1 MGLRLTRKK
10 RRLAGED
17 GAASARSLLAAAMP
31 LEGKPGKQAW
41 HASSS
46 DDQWQRQAW
55 YYYDAI
61 GELRF
66 AYNLLANA
74 VSRATLFAAETDPE
88 TGLITGPTD
97 DPRVQ
102 AAAAR
107 VLGGMDERPQLQ
119 STMALHWQVG
129 GETYVLIL
137 PQGAGLPDRW
147 LALSRSSLRMQ
158 GASWSFEDP
167 RTGVWTRLR
176 EGTDRCLR
184 IWSPHPDRQIHA
196 DSAMRAAIPICLEI
210 EKASQNIVSKLNSRL
225 ASNGIF
231 FLPQEIDFATSDGEE
246 ANAQSFMKLLMEIA
260 EANIA
265 DPGSAAAQVPIMAD
279 VPGEMIAQLADG
291 HIDLSTALDG
301 AVGEIREQAV
311 QRLGRTVDMP
321 RETALGTQA
330 EANHWSAWQVE
341 ESTYKLHVEPFLL
354 KLGMAITR
362 EYLRPVLA
370 TMGVENPDRF
380 VLAWDVTEVV
390 SRPDDTEDV
399 KYLFEHNLVSVDWVL
414 SKFGVPDDAKPSDE
428 EAKYNLAKQLTLN
441 APTTLENASVAA
453 LLGLEPTV
461 QATASVS
468 VSPQAVDGA
477 GDNPVRALPQRD
489 TTPPDPD
496 EGLVA
501 AAELVVFDA
510 LSRAGGRLL
519 TREYRGKF
527 ASTLKWELHTVIPS
541 ERRDTASLME
551 GSFQFTENVARAFD
565 LSPVG
570 LDGAL
575 REYVANRLDT
585 GKPHLRPVLAGYLRT
600 VARA

>member
-1 MGLRLTRKK
+1 MGLLSRRKQ
-10 RRLAGED
+10 RIAGED
-17 GAASARSLLAAAMP
+17 GPSSRALLAAAMP

-41 HASSS
+41 HASSG
-46 DDQWQRQAW
+46 DDQWQKQAW

-66 AYNLLANA
+66 AFNLLANA

-88 TGLITGPTD
+88 TGLVTGPTD
-97 DPRVQ
+97 DTRAQ
-102 AAAAR
+102 AAAAQ

-129 GETYVLIL
+129 GETYILIV
-137 PQGAGLPDRW
+137 PQSGSEPDRW
-147 LALSRSSLRMQ
+147 MVLSRTSLRMQ
-158 GASWSFEDP
+158 GASWSFKDP
-167 RTGVWTRLR
+167 LTGVWTRLR
-176 EGTDRCLR
+176 EGTDRMLR
-184 IWSPHPDRQIHA
+184 VWSPHPDDQAHA

-231 FLPQEIDFATSDGEE
+231 FLPQEIDFATAEGEP

-265 DPGSAAAQVPIMAD
+265 DPGTAAAQVPIMAD

-291 HIDLSTALDG
+291 HVDLSTQLDS
-301 AVGEIREQAV
+301 AVGEIRETAV
-311 QRLGRTVDMP
+311 MRLGRTVDMP
-321 RETALGTQA
+321 RETALGQTA

-362 EYLRPVLA
+362 EYFRPVLA
-370 TMGVENPDRF
+370 AMGEANPERF
-380 VLAWDVTEVV
+380 VLSWDVTEVV

-399 KYLFEHNLVSVDWVL
+399 KYLFEQNLVSADWVL
-414 SKFGVPDDAKPSDE
+414 SKFGVPDDAKPSEE
-428 EAKYNLAKQLTLN
+428 EARFNLARTLVLT
-441 APTTLENASVAA
+441 APTTLENPSVAA
-453 LLGLEPTV
+453 LLGLEPTG
-461 QATASVS
+461 ASS
-468 VSPQAVDGA
+468 AGPQALPQPVDNEPRG
-477 GDNPVRALPQRD
+477 LPQRD
-489 TTPPDPD
+489 TTPPEPD

-519 TREYRGKF
+519 TRAYRGQF
-527 ASTLKWELHTVIPS
+527 ASTPKWELHTVIPQDGRES
-541 ERRDTASLME
+541 ELME
-551 GSFQFTENVARAFD
+551 GSFQFTDNIAHAFGQD
-565 LSPVG
+565 PT
-570 LDGAL
+570 AL
-575 REYVANRLDT
+575 RKGLQAYVRNRLANGTVHERGILALYVT
-585 GKPHLRPVLAGYLRT
+585 GAIRDHA
-600 VARA
+600 

>member
-1 MGLRLTRKK
+1 MGLLTRKK
-10 RRLAGED
+10 KRVAGEE
-17 GAASARSLLAAAMP
+17 GPSARALLAAAMP
-31 LEGKPGKQAW
+31 LAGREGKQAW
-41 HASSS
+41 HASSG

-97 DPRVQ
+97 DSRAQ
-102 AAAAR
+102 AAAAKI
-107 VLGGMDERPQLQ
+107 LGGMDERPQLQ
-119 STMALHWQVG
+119 SLMALHWQVG
-129 GETYVLIL
+129 GETYILIV
-137 PQGAGLPDRW
+137 PQGEGTEDRW
-147 LALSRSSLRMQ
+147 MVLSRSGLRMQ
-158 GASWSFEDP
+158 GSTWSFKDP
-167 RTGVWTRLR
+167 HTGVWTRLR
-176 EGTDRCLR
+176 EGVDRMLR
-184 IWSPHPDRQIHA
+184 VWSPHPDDQTHA

-279 VPGEMIAQLADG
+279 VPGELIAQLADG
-291 HIDLSTALDG
+291 HIDLSTALDA
-301 AVGEIREQAV
+301 AVGEIREQAIT
-311 QRLGRTVDMP
+311 RLGRTVDMP
-321 RETALGTQA
+321 RETALGTQN
-330 EANHWSAWQVE
+330 ESNHWSAWQVE

-362 EYLRPVLA
+362 EYFRPILKQ
-370 TMGVENPDRF
+370 MGEPNPERF
-380 VLAWDVTEVV
+380 VIAWDVTEVV

-428 EAKYNLAKQLTLN
+428 EAKFNLAKQLVLS
-441 APTTLENASVAA
+441 APTTLENASIAE
-453 LLGLEPTV
+453 LLGFEPTV
-461 QATASVS
+461 TDPVPAP
-468 VSPQAVDGA
+468 PQAVDGA
-477 GDNPVRALPQRD
+477 GDNQPRALPVRD
-489 TTPPDPD
+489 TTPPEPD

-519 TREYRGKF
+519 TRQYRGQF
-527 ASTLKWELHTVIPS
+527 ASTPKWELHTVIPQ
-541 ERRDTASLME
+541 EGRENELME
-551 GSFQFTENVARAFD
+551 GSFQFTDNIAHAFGADPAGLRASLQAYVRSRLINGAVHEREIMAR
-565 LSPVG
+565 
-570 LDGAL
+570 
-575 REYVANRLDT
+575 
-585 GKPHLRPVLAGYLRT
+585 YLRT
-600 VARA
+600 EPV

>member
-17 GAASARSLLAAAMP
+17 GPSARSLLAAAMP
-31 LEGKPGKQAW
+31 LEGRPGKQAW
-41 HASSS
+41 HASSG
-46 DDQWQRQAW
+46 DDQWQKQAW

-97 DPRVQ
+97 DARAQ
-102 AAAAR
+102 AAAAKI
-107 VLGGMDERPQLQ
+107 LGGMDERPQLQ
-119 STMALHWQVG
+119 SIMALHWQVG
-129 GETYVLIL
+129 GETYILIL
-137 PQGAGLPDRW
+137 PQGAGMEDRW

-158 GASWSFEDP
+158 GSSWQFKDP
-167 RTGVWTRLR
+167 LTGVWARLR
-176 EGTDRCLR
+176 EGTDRLLR
-184 IWSPHPDRQIHA
+184 VWSPHPDDQVHA

-279 VPGEMIAQLADG
+279 VPGDVIAQLADG
-291 HIDLSTALDG
+291 HVDLSTALDA
-301 AVGEIREQAV
+301 AVGEIREQAIT
-311 QRLGRTVDMP
+311 RLGRTVDMP

-354 KLGMAITR
+354 KLGMSITR
-362 EYLRPVLA
+362 EYFRPILKQ
-370 TMGVENPDRF
+370 MGEPNPDRF
-380 VLAWDVTEVV
+380 VLGWDVTEVV

-428 EAKYNLAKQLTLN
+428 EAKFNLAKQLVLS
-441 APTTLENASVAA
+441 APTTLENASIAE
-453 LLGLEPTV
+453 LLGFEPTV
-461 QATASVS
+461 TDPAPAL
-468 VSPQAVDGA
+468 PQGGDGPVD
-477 GDNPVRALPQRD
+477 NQPRALPVRD
-489 TTPPDPD
+489 TTPPEPD

-527 ASTLKWELHTVIPS
+527 ASTPKWELHTVIPT
-541 ERRDTASLME
+541 DTRTEFELTE
-551 GSFQFTENVARAFD
+551 GSFQFTENIAHAFGRDPRKLND
-565 LSPVG
+565 LLMSYVG
-570 LDGAL
+570 QRLRTQLPHDRDTL
-575 REYVANRLDT
+575 REL
-585 GKPHLRPVLAGYLRT
+585 LA
-600 VARA
+600 

>member
-1 MGLRLTRKK
+1 MGLLTRKK
-10 RRLAGED
+10 KRVAGEE
-17 GAASARSLLAAAMP
+17 GPSARALLAAAMP
-31 LEGKPGKQAW
+31 LAGREGKQAW
-41 HASSS
+41 HASSG

-88 TGLITGPTD
+88 TGKITGPTED
-97 DPRVQ
+97 TRAQ
-102 AAAAR
+102 AVAAKI
-107 VLGGMDERPQLQ
+107 LGGMDERPQNQ
-119 STMALHWQVG
+119 STTALHWQVG

-147 LALSRSSLRMQ
+147 LVLSRSGLRMQ
-158 GASWSFEDP
+158 GSTWQFKDP
-167 RTGVWTRLR
+167 LTGVWTKLR
-176 EGTDRCLR
+176 DGTDRLIR
-184 IWSPHPDRQIHA
+184 VWSPHPDDQVHA

-210 EKASQNIVSKLNSRL
+210 EKASQNIVAKLNSRL

-231 FLPQEIDFATSDGEE
+231 FLPQEMDFATADGEE

-279 VPGEMIAQLADG
+279 VPGEVIAQLADG
-291 HIDLSTALDG
+291 HVDLSTALDA
-301 AVGEIREQAV
+301 AVGEIRESAIT
-311 QRLGRTVDMP
+311 RLGRTVDMP
-321 RETALGTQA
+321 RETALGTQN
-330 EANHWSAWQVE
+330 ESNHWSAWQVE

-362 EYLRPVLA
+362 EYFRPALRA
-370 TMGVENPDRF
+370 MGEENPDRF
-380 VLAWDVTEVV
+380 VIAWDVTEVV

-428 EAKYNLAKQLTLN
+428 EAKFNLAKQLVLS
-441 APTTLENASVAA
+441 APTTLENASVAT
-453 LLGLEPTV
+453 LLGFEPT
-461 QATASVS
+461 AGAEAPAAL
-468 VSPQAVDGA
+468 PQGGDEPVD
-477 GDNPVRALPQRD
+477 NNVRALPVRD
-489 TTPPDPD
+489 TTPPEPD

-519 TREYRGKF
+519 TRQYRGQF
-527 ASTLKWELHTVIPS
+527 GSTPKWELHTVIPQDDRPLS
-541 ERRDTASLME
+541 GLLE
-551 GSFQFTENVARAFD
+551 GSFQFTDNIAHAFGVD
-565 LSPVG
+565 PASLKY
-570 LDGAL
+570 AIT
-575 REYVANRLDT
+575 EYVTWSLQYRQLHDRQ
-585 GKPHLRPVLAGYLRT
+585 KLRDCLWRV
-600 VARA
+600 RA